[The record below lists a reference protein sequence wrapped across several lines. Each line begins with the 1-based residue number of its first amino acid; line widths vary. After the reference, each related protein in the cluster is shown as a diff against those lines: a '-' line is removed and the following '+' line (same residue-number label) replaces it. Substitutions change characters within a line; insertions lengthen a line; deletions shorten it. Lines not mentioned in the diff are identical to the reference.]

1 MLTHTHCDLFKQPFF
16 QFAQLKQYCPERIA
30 PLKSAYKSA
39 WQDWRDV
46 IVQAACELGEPF
58 APPHIERWCNGWQ
71 VRAHFFAYF
80 KYAQY
85 ENSAAILSVLLNRR
99 RLTVS
104 LDWHAYRANRSA
116 YSLAQYNQWLDILD
130 APIWGDFDIWHGDD
144 DEYADYP
151 QLAMLPENGFNLRDS
166 NDFFCI
172 GKHLERD
179 DLANH
184 NSLEFMTKTIRQL
197 LPLYEQIHIQAA

>member
-1 MLTHTHCDLFKQPFF
+1 MLTPTHCDLFKQPFF
-16 QFAQLKQYCPERIA
+16 QFAQLKQYCPERIE
-30 PLKSAYKSA
+30 PLKSAYKNA

-71 VRAHFFAYF
+71 VRADFFAYF

-116 YSLAQYNQWLDILD
+116 YSLAQYNQWLDVLD
-130 APIWGDFDIWHGDD
+130 KPTWGDFDIWHGND

-151 QLAMLPENGFNLRDS
+151 QLATLPGNGLNLRDP

-172 GKHLERD
+172 GKHLARD

-184 NSLEFMTKTIRQL
+184 NSLEFIVATIKQL